1 MNLLDGVV
9 VDVDDAVEVLDD
21 DASDTFQLLK
31 VKLLATLLHE
41 AVEGYRRQVAY
52 GYLRVVKRRGGGG
65 GGEGGGEEG
74 GGGEGKRGE
83 REEEKEKKRKKRKKR
98 KRKRKR

>member
-21 DASDTFQLLK
+21 DTSDTFQLLK

-41 AVEGYRRQVAY
+41 AVESYRRQVAY

-65 GGEGGGEEG
+65 GGGERG
-74 GGGEGKRGE
+74 GKRGG
-83 REEEKEKKRKKRKKR
+83 RKEEKEKKRKKNKKR